1 MRILFV
7 CTGNTCRSP
16 IAEALFR
23 EKVRGLKVD
32 ICSAGVAAQDG
43 TPASREAQ
51 CVLEERGIHHF
62 HRAKRVNSEMSAW
75 SDIVLTMTG
84 GHKRMLAEV
93 FPAVSKKVFTLNEYV
108 GYNNVPEIA
117 DPFGGGLTTYRQ
129 CTRQI
134 EQTLDRLLEKLVDLY
149 RNRN

>member
-23 EKVRGLKVD
+23 EKARQLKVEV
-32 ICSAGVAAQDG
+32 CSAGVAAQDG

-62 HRAKRVNSEMSAW
+62 HRAKRVNGEMSAW
-75 SDIVLTMTG
+75 ADTVLTMTG

-93 FPAVSKKVFTLNEYV
+93 FPGASKKVFTLNEYV
-108 GYNNVPEIA
+108 GCKDIPEIA

-129 CTRQI
+129 CAKQI
-134 EQTLDRLLEKLVDLY
+134 EQTLDRLLEKLVDIY
-149 RNRN
+149 SNRN